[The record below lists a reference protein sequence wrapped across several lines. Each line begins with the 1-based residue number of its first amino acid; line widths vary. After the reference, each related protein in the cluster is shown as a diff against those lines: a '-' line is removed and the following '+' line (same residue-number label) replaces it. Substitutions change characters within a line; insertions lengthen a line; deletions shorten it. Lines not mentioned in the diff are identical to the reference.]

1 MQKHT
6 TNLMSLTTK
15 KRICINRFRK
25 RRNDEKINRIID
37 DFMYGF
43 AIQLLRSNGLSKASN
58 NSKPVVVIYGD
69 YKCPYCKKTEDRVM
83 PKLKKKYIDT
93 NKIKYQYVNLAFLG
107 KDSIVGSRAQHAVN
121 HYAPEKSLEFQKLM
135 FNQQKD
141 EHKQWITT
149 RLVDK
154 QIDELSISDDTKKKI
169 KTDYKTK
176 GSISWKKA
184 KEDQQIAKKNHI
196 KQTPTA
202 FVNDTKVEDP
212 YDFSSYEMLLENEK

>member
-1 MQKHT
+1 MKKLIGLLMILCMVLLYSCSGPMDSPKH
-6 TNLMSLTTK
+6 
-15 KRICINRFRK
+15 
-25 RRNDEKINRIID
+25 
-37 DFMYGF
+37 
-43 AIQLLRSNGLSKASN
+43 SN

-121 HYAPEKSLEFQKLM
+121 HYAPEKSIEFQKLM

-154 QIDELSISDDTKKKI
+154 QIDNLSISDDTKKKI

-212 YDFSSYEMLLENEK
+212 YDFSNYEMLLENEK

>member
-1 MQKHT
+1 MKKLIGLLMILCMVLLYSCSGPMDSPKH
-6 TNLMSLTTK
+6 
-15 KRICINRFRK
+15 
-25 RRNDEKINRIID
+25 
-37 DFMYGF
+37 
-43 AIQLLRSNGLSKASN
+43 SN

-121 HYAPEKSLEFQKLM
+121 HYAPKKSLEFQKLM

-154 QIDELSISDDTKKKI
+154 QIDKLSISDDKKKKKRLII
-169 KTDYKTK
+169 KL
-176 GSISWKKA
+176 
-184 KEDQQIAKKNHI
+184 
-196 KQTPTA
+196 
-202 FVNDTKVEDP
+202 KVPSRGKSQGRSTNCE
-212 YDFSSYEMLLENEK
+212 EKSHQANTYSVC